1 MPAAVPNAR
10 HTIREFALHHGAD
23 AEVRDAMAMCVTE
36 AVTNA
41 VVHAYRDR
49 TSPGDVEMEMERVDG
64 ALCVQVRDT
73 GSGIT
78 PQLGTRGLGI
88 GLPLMANL
96 AKPCELRA
104 TAGGGTEVMLRFP
117 LLG

>member
-1 MPAAVPNAR
+1 MPEAVPSAR
-10 HTIREFALHHGAD
+10 HTIREFALHHGVDAD
-23 AEVRDAMAMCVTE
+23 LGDAMAMCVTE

-49 TSPGDVEMEMERVDG
+49 TPPGDVEMAMERIDG
-64 ALCVQVRDT
+64 ALCVRVRDT

-78 PQLGTRGLGI
+78 PQLSTRGLGI

-96 AKPCELRA
+96 ADPCELR
-104 TAGGGTEVMLRFP
+104 TVDGGGTEVMLRFP
-117 LLG
+117 LRG